1 MITSDLRHNT
11 NKMERLPP
19 VFIKRLIK
27 KHA

>member
-11 NKMERLPP
+11 NKIERLPP
-19 VFIKRLIK
+19 VFIKKIKK